1 MPGAGGG
8 KNGELLLNGYSISL
22 WENEKVLEMDGGYT
36 QCECTHA
43 TELYILKIKP
53 KTGSAGEDM
62 EKSSHILGGDTK
74 WCSCYGQQYGGPS
87 KIKNRTIM

>member
-1 MPGAGGG
+1 MV
-8 KNGELLLNGYSISL
+8 I
-22 WENEKVLEMDGGYT
+22 EKKPKLYVLEKFFCNWTVVMVT
-36 QCECTHA
+36 QQCECTHA